1 MRYALT
7 ESQLYYLIESE
18 DDGIKN
24 IVSKS
29 YNDNPEKFTENLVDE
44 IPQLKKQEKGVQRKV
59 SEVLMNN
66 TSKIAII
73 GLLSIW
79 ISVQLPSVMKN
90 GFFGNKTEQSDF
102 SKSDSLNLF
111 VKKFVE
117 QNPNWGLNNK
127 TLEISEDKIRKDF
140 IEYVNQGNLSNYPL
154 KLSAIRNFDEN
165 RSIIVFGRRE
175 HSDSLSVE
183 FVSIVPNNLIGNFKV
198 GDSCLFNFS
207 VKTYEWGNLY
217 TLAKKYDLNLWSP
230 TNLRKGNPESNWSL
244 NKSDEFNLGF
254 YLTKVNSIQPVEK
267 KQGLNKG

>member
-7 ESQLYYLIESE
+7 ESQLFYLIESE
-18 DDGIKN
+18 NDGIKN

-73 GLLSIW
+73 GLLSLW

-90 GFFGNKTEQSDF
+90 GFLGNKTEQSDF
-102 SKSDSLNLF
+102 SKFDSLNLF

-117 QNPNWGLNNK
+117 QNPNWGDNK
-127 TLEISEDKIRKDF
+127 KSLEISEDKIRNNF
-140 IEYVNQGNLSNYPL
+140 IGFVNKGGLSNYPM
-154 KLSAIRNFDEN
+154 KLSTIRKFDEN
-165 RSIIVFGRRE
+165 RSIIVFGKRE
-175 HSDSLSVE
+175 YSDNLSVE
-183 FVSIVPNNLIGNFKV
+183 FISIVPNDIINNFKV
-198 GDSCLFNFS
+198 GDSCFFNFYVETS
-207 VKTYEWGNLY
+207 EWENLY
-217 TLAKKYDLNLWSP
+217 NISKKYDLNLWSP

-254 YLTKVNSIQPVEK
+254 YLTKVNSIQPVNK
-267 KQGLNKG
+267 KRGLNTR